1 MKKMKLQNQILIV
14 NVAILAELAFEY
26 FRGSPII
33 SIVVTG
39 VSLLLLANVIFLVRV
54 QKAKKSR

>member
-1 MKKMKLQNQILIV
+1 MKLQNQILIV
-14 NVAILAELAFEY
+14 NVAIVAELAFEY
-26 FRGSPII
+26 FRGSPIL

-54 QKAKKSR
+54 QKAKKSL